1 MTTNENTEEVAQ
13 DPISQGQA
21 NLDAQ
26 QEAAVTS
33 EMNGFT
39 PEQLQQIGQVV
50 QSQMGNVMGQV
61 SGLQSKI
68 DTGLNRIR
76 SDSLAAS
83 REHVKQEVDSLLQ
96 SQDLDEAQLAQL
108 RQLRAREQQLDAQ
121 LGEFVQQQ
129 AQSVT
134 AQPQASQDPL
144 GGARVIAQQY
154 GVNPYDQ
161 RIDYAA
167 LQDPSLSEA
176 QRLMRFTRSLE
187 ALGSSVSA
195 PVAPPPTPQQP
206 VQPRTAN
213 PPVEPGP
220 AQSTSFSNEDE
231 VLNAYISGNIT
242 SQERD
247 QRLKSVGSDLNFR
260 K

>member
-1 MTTNENTEEVAQ
+1 MTTNENIGEEVAQ

-21 NLDAQ
+21 SLDAQ
-26 QEAAVTS
+26 QAAATS

-39 PEQLQQIGQVV
+39 NAQLQQICQVV
-50 QSQMGNVMGQV
+50 QAQMGNVIGQV

-83 REHVKQEVDSLLQ
+83 RENVKQELDVLLQ
-96 SQDLDEAQLAQL
+96 SQELDETQLAQL
-108 RQLRAREQQLDAQ
+108 RQLRVREQQIEAQIGQYIMDAQ
-121 LGEFVQQQ
+121 NVQ
-129 AQSVT
+129 
-134 AQPQASQDPL
+134 AQPQEGQDPL

-167 LQDPSLSEA
+167 LQDSSLSEA

-187 ALGSSVSA
+187 ALGSNVST
-195 PVAPPPTPQQP
+195 PVAQPPTPQQP
-206 VQPRTAN
+206 AQSRTAN

-231 VLNAYISGNIT
+231 VLNAYISGTIT
-242 SQERD
+242 GQERD
-247 QRLKSVGSDLNFR
+247 QRLKSLGSEINFR

>member
-1 MTTNENTEEVAQ
+1 MSTNENMAEEVAQ

-26 QEAAVTS
+26 QEAVTS
-33 EMNGFT
+33 DMNGFT
-39 PEQLQQIGQVV
+39 PAQLQQIGQVV
-50 QSQMGNVMGQV
+50 QAQMGGVIGQV

-83 REHVKQEVDSLLQ
+83 RENVKQELDVLLQ
-96 SQDLDEAQLAQL
+96 SQELDESQLQRL
-108 RQLRAREQQLDAQ
+108 RQLRASEQQIEAQIGQYVMDAQ
-121 LGEFVQQQ
+121 NVQ
-129 AQSVT
+129 
-134 AQPQASQDPL
+134 AQPQEVQDPL

-154 GVNPYDQ
+154 GANPYDQ

-167 LQDPSLSEA
+167 LQDSSLSEA

-187 ALGSSVSA
+187 ALGSNVSA
-195 PVAPPPTPQQP
+195 PVASPPTPQQP
-206 VQPRTAN
+206 GQSRTAN

-231 VLNAYISGNIT
+231 VLNAYIAGNIS

-247 QRLKSVGSDLNFR
+247 QRLKSVGSELKFR

>member
-21 NLDAQ
+21 NLDLQ
-26 QEAAVTS
+26 QEAVTS

-39 PEQLQQIGQVV
+39 PEQLSQISRVV
-50 QSQMGNVMGQV
+50 QAQMGGVMGQV

-76 SDSLAAS
+76 TDSMAAT
-83 REHVKQEVDSLLQ
+83 RQNVKQELDALLQ
-96 SQDLDEAQLAQL
+96 APELDESQLQRL
-108 RQLRAREQQLDAQ
+108 RQLRFSEQQIDAQ
-121 LGEFVQQQ
+121 LGQ
-129 AQSVT
+129 AFLDAQAT
-134 AQPQASQDPL
+134 YAQPQETQDPL

-167 LQDPSLSEA
+167 LQDTSMSEA

-187 ALGSSVSA
+187 AIGSNVSA

-206 VQPRTAN
+206 AQPRTAN

-231 VLNAYISGNIT
+231 VLNAYIAGNIS

>member
-1 MTTNENTEEVAQ
+1 MTTNENIGDEVAQ

-21 NLDAQ
+21 SLDAQ
-26 QEAAVTS
+26 QEAATS

-39 PEQLQQIGQVV
+39 NAQLQQIGQVV
-50 QSQMGNVMGQV
+50 QAQMGNVIGQV

-83 REHVKQEVDSLLQ
+83 RENVKQELDVLLQ
-96 SQDLDEAQLAQL
+96 SQELDETQLAQL
-108 RQLRAREQQLDAQ
+108 RQLRVREQQIEAQIGQYIMDAQ
-121 LGEFVQQQ
+121 NVQ
-129 AQSVT
+129 
-134 AQPQASQDPL
+134 AQPQEGQDPL
-144 GGARVIAQQY
+144 GGARVIAQRY

-167 LQDPSLSEA
+167 LQDSSLSEA

-187 ALGSSVSA
+187 ALGSNVST
-195 PVAPPPTPQQP
+195 PVAQPPTPQQP
-206 VQPRTAN
+206 AQSRTAN

-231 VLNAYISGNIT
+231 VLNAYISGTIT
-242 SQERD
+242 GQERD
-247 QRLKSVGSDLNFR
+247 QRLKSLGSEINFR

>member
-1 MTTNENTEEVAQ
+1 MTTNDNAEEEVAQ

-21 NLDAQ
+21 NLDLQ
-26 QEAAVTS
+26 QETVSS
-33 EMNGFT
+33 ELNGFT
-39 PEQLQQIGQVV
+39 NEQLSQISRVV
-50 QSQMGNVMGQV
+50 QAQMGGVMGQV

-76 SDSLAAS
+76 TDSMAAT
-83 REHVKQEVDSLLQ
+83 RYNVKQEVDSLLQ
-96 SQDLDEAQLAQL
+96 SPELDESQLQRL
-108 RQLRAREQQLDAQ
+108 RQLRVSEQQIDAQ
-121 LGEFVQQQ
+121 LGQAFLD
-129 AQSVT
+129 AQSAY
-134 AQPQASQDPL
+134 AQPQEPQDPL

-167 LQDPSLSEA
+167 LQDTSMSEA
-176 QRLMRFTRSLE
+176 QRLMRFTKSLE
-187 ALGSSVSA
+187 AIGSNVSA
-195 PVAPPPTPQQP
+195 PAAQPPTPQQSA
-206 VQPRTAN
+206 QRRTAN